1 MVENICALATPYG
14 TSAISII
21 RCSGPDTFKLI
32 NKIFK
37 GKNLTKVPTHT
48 MHFGYIVDGEQII
61 DEVLFKDVFF
71 LKLLNSNVN

>member
-48 MHFGYIVDGEQII
+48 MHFGYILATTTIFIKHELYFVSI
-61 DEVLFKDVFF
+61 KY
-71 LKLLNSNVN
+71 